1 MSLGILADTHDH
13 LPPDVGHHFRGVDR
27 IVHAGDVCRP
37 DLIVELARVAPV
49 TVVAGNN
56 DRHPGWRPREVFE
69 WAGRRIMVQHIV
81 HPERPSFEVR
91 EAIRRLRPDVVIFG
105 HTHRP
110 FCRTIDGVLFLNPG
124 SAGSSRQGVPLS
136 VCLLRSNGGALETRF
151 IPVSEATPTD

>member
-1 MSLGILADTHDH
+1 MTLGILADTHDH

-27 IVHAGDVCRP
+27 IVHAGDVCDP
-37 DLIVELARVAPV
+37 GLIVELSLLAPV

-56 DRHPGWRPREVFE
+56 DHHPSWRPTELFE
-69 WAGRRIMVQHIV
+69 WAGRRVMVHHIV
-81 HPERPSFEVR
+81 YPERLSSEVR
-91 EAIRRLRPDVVIFG
+91 DAMRRLRPDVVIFG

-136 VCLLRSNGGALETRF
+136 VCRLKAAPGGVQPEFVTL
-151 IPVSEATPTD
+151 